1 MESSFTEKKEPK
13 SRSTAKYLATPTH
26 LESYRKMPTP
36 TPSNISEAA
45 PLLNPDVESP
55 DEIVLQMR
63 EHKSPDEIFAEFG
76 KKILCTILVV

>member
-1 MESSFTEKKEPK
+1 MPHDLPSS
-13 SRSTAKYLATPTH
+13 
-26 LESYRKMPTP
+26 
-36 TPSNISEAA
+36 ISEAA

-76 KKILCTILVV
+76 KQDSYFCTILVV